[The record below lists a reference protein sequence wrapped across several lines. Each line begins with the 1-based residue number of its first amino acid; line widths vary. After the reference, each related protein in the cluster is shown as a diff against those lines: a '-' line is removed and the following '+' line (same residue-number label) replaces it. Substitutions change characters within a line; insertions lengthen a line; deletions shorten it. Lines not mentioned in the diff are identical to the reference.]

1 MKAFNQ
7 EKALVGPFSVIGK
20 LQSSWMFVSSSNT
33 QPAASTSIG
42 EEELSAK
49 EAWFLHQPCPQHQVV
64 ATFGGVN
71 KMHLWKKPLSGH
83 WDKMK
88 AASLKRVPLLTALDT
103 ENTETWALE
112 MSSAQLLSQLWFH
125 YIWFTLNTIYFQ
137 LDKVEE
143 QRCGRWK
150 TQQVHEAGRHG
161 SAWRCDVPRPRDA
174 WQNVTR
180 HTAELIIHWGGK
192 MWSRKQVSLRT
203 RNRQHHDSDTPRLLE
218 SSWETHETIASRI
231 LQIKRMSSM
240 S

>member
-1 MKAFNQ
+1 M
-7 EKALVGPFSVIGK
+7 K
-20 LQSSWMFVSSSNT
+20 LQSSRRFVSSSNT

-88 AASLKRVPLLTALDT
+88 AAGFKRVPLLTALHT

-125 YIWFTLNTIYFQ
+125 YILFTLNTIYFQ

-150 TQQVHEAGRHG
+150 DQQVHETRRHG
-161 SAWRCDVPRPRDA
+161 SAWRCDVPRPRDT

-180 HTAELIIHWGGK
+180 DTGELIIHK
-192 MWSRKQVSLRT
+192 MWSKKQVSLRT
-203 RNRQHHDSDTPRLLE
+203 RNRQHHDSDT
-218 SSWETHETIASRI
+218 W
-231 LQIKRMSSM
+231 
-240 S
+240 